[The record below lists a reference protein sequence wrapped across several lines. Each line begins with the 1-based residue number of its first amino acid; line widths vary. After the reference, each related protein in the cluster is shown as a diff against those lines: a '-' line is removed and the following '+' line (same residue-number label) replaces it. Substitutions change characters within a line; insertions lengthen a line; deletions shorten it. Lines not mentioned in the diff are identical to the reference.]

1 MSRTKTPKSYD
12 MVKNLL
18 LENTPLCQDV
28 INLIGGFVGNTT
40 FQVGEEYIVDEALY
54 DDYDKER
61 VWDYDEPDDEKRKV
75 IILSRTQCFCK
86 IQLRNKETAPVVN
99 PIFIKVRICLTVG
112 NDEYFQIKPKR
123 DWNFMYYRKSDQYF
137 VTSNRER
144 YGQFISDDL
153 FVIKRIYCEDCD
165 KEILE
170 KSMKAHQN
178 SKRHKK
184 NIK

>member
-1 MSRTKTPKSYD
+1 MSRTKTPKTYD
-12 MVKNLL
+12 MVKSLL

-28 INLIGGFVGNTT
+28 INLIGGFVGNTV
-40 FQVGEEYIVDEALY
+40 FKVGEEYIVDEALY

-75 IILSRTQCFCK
+75 IILSRTQCYCK
-86 IQLRNKETAPVVN
+86 IKLHNRESV
-99 PIFIKVRICLTVG
+99 IKVRICLTVG

-123 DWNFMYYRKSDQYF
+123 DWDFMYYRKIDQYF

-165 KEILE
+165 IHLLE
-170 KSMKAHQN
+170 KSMKAHLN
-178 SKRHKK
+178 SKKHKK